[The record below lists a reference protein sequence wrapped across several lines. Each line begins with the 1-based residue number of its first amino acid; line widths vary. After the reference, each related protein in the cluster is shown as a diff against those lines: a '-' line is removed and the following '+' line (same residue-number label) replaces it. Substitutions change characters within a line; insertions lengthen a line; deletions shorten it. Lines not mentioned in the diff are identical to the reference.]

1 MDCEIKSLQSIFEQV
16 EDKRATNAGHK
27 LSDILMS
34 GFGIFSL
41 KYPSLL
47 DFDKQNQV
55 ENLNLAQIYGIEK
68 VCSDTQLR
76 RVLDTVD
83 PSFMRD
89 LFPEKFG
96 VLRKTGLLWDFGY
109 KIGSTIYHI
118 VSCDGVQ
125 HFSSKNISCKCCLKK
140 EHQNGTCTYHPNM
153 LCAVLVH
160 PDKREV
166 FILEVEPII
175 QQDGST
181 KNDCERNAAKRLQK
195 NMSNSYEKYQKQ
207 YNFLFVE
214 DALSANAPHIETLLG
229 NKFDFLLNVK
239 PDSHKTLFACIE
251 GKRSRNELRTA
262 TFKENGITHFFEYT
276 NNVLLCAS

>member
-1 MDCEIKSLQSIFEQV
+1 
-16 EDKRATNAGHK
+16 
-27 LSDILMS
+27 
-34 GFGIFSL
+34 
-41 KYPSLL
+41 
-47 DFDKQNQV
+47 
-55 ENLNLAQIYGIEK
+55 
-68 VCSDTQLR
+68 
-76 RVLDTVD
+76 
-83 PSFMRD
+83 
-89 LFPEKFG
+89 
-96 VLRKTGLLWDFGY
+96 
-109 KIGSTIYHI
+109 
-118 VSCDGVQ
+118 
-125 HFSSKNISCKCCLKK
+125 
-140 EHQNGTCTYHPNM
+140 M

-262 TFKENGITHFFEYT
+262 TFKEIKENGITHFFEYT